1 MNTLRYPSETIAAI
15 ATAAGRGGVGIVRI
29 SGRNLAEFARQLCGN
44 LPSPRMAALT
54 SFRAADQSLIDSGL
68 ILYFPAPHSFTGED
82 VIELHGHGGPIVLNL
97 LLRRCLDLGAR
108 LAEPGEF
115 TRRAYLNGKIDLT
128 QAEAVADLI
137 DAASAA
143 AARSAARSLQGEF
156 SREIDEL
163 LDALTRLQAL
173 TEATLDFPG
182 EEIDFLES
190 ANAFGQLEE
199 LQNHLNA
206 VFDRARQGR
215 LLQEGLH
222 VVIVGQPNVG
232 KSSLLNCLIG
242 DELAIVTPIA
252 GTTRD
257 IVSGTL
263 HIEGIPLHIIDTAG
277 LRDTDDEVERIGI
290 DRAWREIN
298 RADAIILLVD
308 SRSGVSESDRKI
320 LARLPQ
326 QPAHLIIHNKID
338 LVEKGDCHAERQENG
353 NSVSLFLSAKTGE
366 GVELLR
372 RELLRIAGWHP
383 AENVFIAR
391 ERHLQA
397 LAQTRE
403 HLAQAC
409 RQLPQLEL
417 FAEELRLAQRALAS
431 ITGAFTTDDLL
442 GKIFSQ
448 FCIGK

>member
-29 SGRNLAEFARQLCGN
+29 SGQNLAEFAQKLCGS

-54 SFRAADQSLIDSGL
+54 SFRAADQSPIDSGL

-97 LLRRCLDLGAR
+97 LLRRCLDLDAR

-199 LQNHLNA
+199 LQNHLDA
-206 VFDRARQGR
+206 VFDRARQGC

-232 KSSLLNCLIG
+232 KSSLLNCLVG

-308 SRSGVSESDRKI
+308 SRFGVSESDRKI

-338 LVEKGDCHAERQENG
+338 LVEKGDCRAERQENN

-397 LAQTRE
+397 LTQTRE

>member
-1 MNTLRYPSETIAAI
+1 MNALRYPSETIAAI

-29 SGRNLAEFARQLCGN
+29 SGQNLAEFAWQLCGS
-44 LPSPRMAALT
+44 LPPPRMATLT
-54 SFRAADQSLIDSGL
+54 RFRAADHAPIDSGL

-156 SREIDEL
+156 SREIHQL

-190 ANAFGQLEE
+190 ANAFGQLKD
-199 LQNHLNA
+199 LQNRLDA

-232 KSSLLNCLIG
+232 KSSLLNRLVG

-308 SRSGVSESDRKI
+308 SRSGVSQADQEI

-338 LVEKGDCHAERQENG
+338 LVEKDNCRAERQEDG
-353 NSVSLFLSAKTGE
+353 NSISLFLSAKTGE
-366 GVELLR
+366 GVELLS
-372 RELLRIAGWHP
+372 RELLRLAGWHP

-397 LAQTRE
+397 LTQTRE

-431 ITGAFTTDDLL
+431 ITGAFTTDELL
-442 GKIFSQ
+442 GKIFSR

>member
-15 ATAAGRGGVGIVRI
+15 ATATGRGGVGIVRI
-29 SGRNLAEFARQLCGN
+29 SGQNLAEFARQLCGN

-54 SFRAADQSLIDSGL
+54 SFRATDQSPIDSGL
-68 ILYFPAPHSFTGED
+68 IFYFPAPHSFTGED

-199 LQNHLNA
+199 LQNHLDA

-222 VVIVGQPNVG
+222 VVLRKHILCRRLGLEEQANAPLGFVIYRVTSGNSQQSTFHFC
-232 KSSLLNCLIG
+232 SSLEAHETGITIG
-242 DELAIVTPIA
+242 RIEM
-252 GTTRD
+252 
-257 IVSGTL
+257 
-263 HIEGIPLHIIDTAG
+263 HIRRVRNID
-277 LRDTDDEVERIGI
+277 
-290 DRAWREIN
+290 
-298 RADAIILLVD
+298 
-308 SRSGVSESDRKI
+308 
-320 LARLPQ
+320 
-326 QPAHLIIHNKID
+326 
-338 LVEKGDCHAERQENG
+338 
-353 NSVSLFLSAKTGE
+353 AK
-366 GVELLR
+366 
-372 RELLRIAGWHP
+372 
-383 AENVFIAR
+383 
-391 ERHLQA
+391 
-397 LAQTRE
+397 
-403 HLAQAC
+403 
-409 RQLPQLEL
+409 
-417 FAEELRLAQRALAS
+417 
-431 ITGAFTTDDLL
+431 LL
-442 GKIFSQ
+442 GKTRYWQYTKSDSTQCYFIGVIHRNVLRFQVKNSLSQ
-448 FCIGK
+448 GL

>member
-1 MNTLRYPSETIAAI
+1 MKVLRSFSVKDERLVD
-15 ATAAGRGGVGIVRI
+15 GLGGV
-29 SGRNLAEFARQLCGN
+29 EE
-44 LPSPRMAALT
+44 T
-54 SFRAADQSLIDSGL
+54 
-68 ILYFPAPHSFTGED
+68 
-82 VIELHGHGGPIVLNL
+82 
-97 LLRRCLDLGAR
+97 
-108 LAEPGEF
+108 
-115 TRRAYLNGKIDLT
+115 
-128 QAEAVADLI
+128 
-137 DAASAA
+137 DAAQQQQ
-143 AARSAARSLQGEF
+143 ARGEF

-163 LDALTRLQAL
+163 LNALTRLQAL

-199 LQNHLNA
+199 LQNHLDA

-232 KSSLLNCLIG
+232 KSSLLNCLVG

-298 RADAIILLVD
+298 RADAIILIVD
-308 SRSGVSESDRKI
+308 SQSGVSESDRKI

-326 QPAHLIIHNKID
+326 
-338 LVEKGDCHAERQENG
+338 
-353 NSVSLFLSAKTGE
+353 
-366 GVELLR
+366 
-372 RELLRIAGWHP
+372 
-383 AENVFIAR
+383 
-391 ERHLQA
+391 
-397 LAQTRE
+397 
-403 HLAQAC
+403 
-409 RQLPQLEL
+409 
-417 FAEELRLAQRALAS
+417 
-431 ITGAFTTDDLL
+431 
-442 GKIFSQ
+442 
-448 FCIGK
+448 